1 VLASCVFRS
10 LVLAYFQVRE
20 ARPYSCSSFCC
31 QSYCCVAI
39 LWLVCYYESI
49 KCLGVL
55 YGIVGVTNVGKTVT
69 EACVLA
75 QASLYR
81 PGETCRGR
89 PEPHS
94 SSRLNEASHSGERGS
109 LKRERV
115 RALARRCGF

>member
-1 VLASCVFRS
+1 MLPSPLTLQKQFLHSFLEQSRTS
-10 LVLAYFQVRE
+10 
-20 ARPYSCSSFCC
+20 ARVSNPPLTLSHKD
-31 QSYCCVAI
+31 
-39 LWLVCYYESI
+39 SI
-49 KCLGVL
+49 DSR
-55 YGIVGVTNVGKTVT
+55 KTVT